1 MNFFSK
7 IKDIAKQLLSGAE
20 DEAPEEFELTD
31 SDESF
36 RDGLFLNSLDEFSEA
51 DIKLSEKAASAPR
64 FSFAEVVRKI
74 VFFVFLAIF
83 IVSSVLLVQNLIS
96 KQRGN
101 EIYNKLEEEFFAFG
115 FNAESVEGLETY
127 RGAVKAL
134 AADSAMK
141 PHTSMSDAGDA
152 SGTVEITAE
161 HNEELEKMRAGLVS
175 LLQINPDTYGWISV
189 EGTDI
194 NYPIVQGD
202 DNEFY
207 LHHAYT
213 GEFLP
218 MGAIFADYR
227 CDGNLMN
234 NQNTV
239 LYGHNI
245 ENMIGRSMF
254 HDVVK
259 FFRDEYFFGTYIY
272 IYTLDGIYV
281 YEPFSIYETR
291 YDYWYFKTSFD
302 SDEAFVR
309 FVNEVHSNSAKTKE
323 TQFNEND
330 RLLTLS
336 TCTNGPFYA
345 RYALHARLIKVIE

>member
-1 MNFFSK
+1 MNFFSE
-7 IKDIAKQLLSGAE
+7 IKETVKQLLGRE
-20 DEAPEEFELTD
+20 HDEGPEEFELTD
-31 SDESF
+31 SDASF
-36 RDGLFLNSLDEFSEA
+36 SNGLFLNSLDEFSEA
-51 DIKLSEKAASAPR
+51 DIKLTEKAASAPR
-64 FSFAEVVRKI
+64 FSLQEI
-74 VFFVFLAIF
+74 VQRILFFVFLAVF

-101 EIYNKLEEEFFAFG
+101 EIYNMLEKEFFAAG
-115 FNAESVEGLETY
+115 FNAESVEELETY
-127 RGAVKAL
+127 RGAVKVL
-134 AADSAMK
+134 VADSAMR
-141 PHTSMSDAGDA
+141 PHTSMSDAGD
-152 SGTVEITAE
+152 STDSVEITAE

-175 LLQINPDTYGWISV
+175 LSQINPDTYGWISV

-194 NYPIVQGD
+194 NYPIVQGE

-302 SDEAFVR
+302 SDEEFVR
-309 FVNEVHSNSAKTKE
+309 FVNEVHSNSSKTKE
-323 TQFNEND
+323 AQFNEND